1 MKTYIV
7 ICKDKKDSLE
17 KRLENRKMH
26 LDHLKKINKQVLLA
40 GPMMNKNQSPKGSV
54 LILNFENKE
63 KLKKFLKADPYVKVG
78 LFEEITI
85 ENFKR
90 VL

>member
-1 MKTYIV
+1 MRTYIV
-7 ICKDKKDSLE
+7 ICKDKKNSLK

-40 GPMMNKNQSPKGSV
+40 GPMINKNQSPKGSV

>member
-1 MKTYIV
+1 MRTYIV
-7 ICKDKKDSLE
+7 ICKDKKNSLK

-78 LFEEITI
+78 LFKEITI

>member
-1 MKTYIV
+1 
-7 ICKDKKDSLE
+7 
-17 KRLENRKMH
+17 MH
-26 LDHLKKINKQVLLA
+26 LDYLKKINNQVLLA
-40 GPMMNKNQSPKGSV
+40 GPMINKNQNPKGSI

>member
-1 MKTYIV
+1 MRTYIV
-7 ICKDKKDSLE
+7 ICKDKKNSLK

-63 KLKKFLKADPYVKVG
+63 KLKKFLKADPYVKAG